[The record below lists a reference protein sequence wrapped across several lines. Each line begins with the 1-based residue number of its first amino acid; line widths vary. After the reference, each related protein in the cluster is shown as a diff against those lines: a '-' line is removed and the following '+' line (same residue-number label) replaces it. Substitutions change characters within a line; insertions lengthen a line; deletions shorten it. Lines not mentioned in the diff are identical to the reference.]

1 MKKYRCLVCGEE
13 FSTDVEICP
22 ICGVGVENFEI
33 FEEEIISND
42 KKMKVVII
50 GGGIAGLQTAIEVR
64 KANEQALITII
75 SKEKY
80 LPYNRTLLT
89 KQIDKDYNNIFI
101 KDADFYKENNIDLLL
116 DTEVINI
123 NTVNKEVTLNNNTKL
138 DYDYL
143 VLSTGSS
150 NNIVDSTPFNKENVF
165 TIRTLEDV
173 KSLKEKLTEPKTITI
188 VGGGV
193 LGLELAQGLKKLNHN
208 VNVLERG
215 NYLMKNAFDL
225 ETSTLLKNNLTSKG
239 INIYE
244 NSAVT
249 SFNESSL
256 IINDNL
262 ELNTDILVFSIGVKP
277 NTNLCKNANINVNKG
292 ILVNEYLQT
301 NIENIYSCGDAC
313 EYNGRVIG
321 LWNNALDTAKIVA
334 NNING
339 NPTKVDK
346 KLYPMVTKLFSDN
359 YFSVGKIT
367 TDYHK
372 IEKDNSYIKY
382 FFENDIL
389 VGCVLINREDL
400 QKDLYQKIEAG
411 NTNKVDM
418 I

>member
-1 MKKYRCLVCGEE
+1 MKKLFIVLLSALMLASQQG
-13 FSTDVEICP
+13 SMM
-22 ICGVGVENFEI
+22 VGMI
-33 FEEEIISND
+33 MLLCYS
-42 KKMKVVII
+42 
-50 GGGIAGLQTAIEVR
+50 AGLGIPFVMSAV
-64 KANEQALITII
+64 LID
-75 SKEKY
+75 
-80 LPYNRTLLT
+80 R
-89 KQIDKDYNNIFI
+89 
-101 KDADFYKENNIDLLL
+101 
-116 DTEVINI
+116 
-123 NTVNKEVTLNNNTKL
+123 
-138 DYDYL
+138 
-143 VLSTGSS
+143 
-150 NNIVDSTPFNKENVF
+150 
-165 TIRTLEDV
+165 
-173 KSLKEKLTEPKTITI
+173 
-188 VGGGV
+188 
-193 LGLELAQGLKKLNHN
+193 
-208 VNVLERG
+208 
-215 NYLMKNAFDL
+215 MKNAFDL

-321 LWNNALDTAKIVA
+321 LWNNALDTAKVVA

-372 IEKDNSYIKY
+372 IENDNSYIKY

-400 QKDLYQKIEAG
+400 QKDLYQKIESG
-411 NTNKVDM
+411 NTNKVD
-418 I
+418 II